1 MKKLIFTTSAC
12 LAMSLA
18 SFAQNTN
25 GNNPQVSAD
34 KLKEDSLKMD
44 SIIHSL
50 PDVMVK
56 GHRPIVKAKGSA
68 LTYDL
73 PQLLKNHPVDNAY
86 EAIKQLPGVSEEDE
100 ALTLNAQS
108 VTVMIDGKATTMTS
122 EQLYALLKTIP
133 TSRIANA
140 EVIYSA
146 PARYQVKGQVI
157 NLQLK
162 HNTGITALQG
172 ELFGG
177 YTHQNRNS
185 YTERASLL
193 YTNKKWEVDMN
204 YSFGHGKRY
213 YYYENEFAHNLAD
226 GTSYAFTTHSDNT
239 KRHLNHNVRLG
250 INYNIAKDHQLSFA
264 YTSLLNNTRGTSA
277 DYGDFTSLLK
287 VHAKSQ
293 LHNFRLDYST
303 PFGFSAGA
311 EYTYYNSPDEQSLN
325 SSLYDEEFDIASQQ
339 RINKWH
345 AYLKQ
350 EHDLGKDWGL
360 NYGINYTTSRDK
372 SSQDNNDKT
381 SDGITTQT
389 EDQVSFYIGASKSFG
404 QKLTME
410 ASLMEEYYHTPI
422 WHEWNIFPTLSITY
436 LPKAGHIIK
445 LDLDC
450 DRDYPTYWSVKDF
463 TTYNAGGYG
472 KIVGNPTLKPSR
484 DFNLSLTYIL
494 HNRYVASLFLDNETD
509 AFRQLP
515 YQSDTKKE
523 AEYKYS
529 NFDHVTQAGLMLTAP
544 FNIGNWWQN
553 RLTLAGVYQ
562 NDKNSHFYDLP
573 FDRSNWLCQAQ
584 WNGTFLFGK
593 HVILNLDASFRSD
606 AIQGIIDV
614 PASGYLNA
622 ALTWKSLKNDKLQL
636 KAYCNDIFE
645 TGDNNL
651 HDTYR
656 GQHVIN
662 NMYFGRV
669 IGLSLTYRF
678 GGYKAKQHE
687 EVDTSRFGK

>member
-1 MKKLIFTTSAC
+1 
-12 LAMSLA
+12 MSLA
-18 SFAQNTN
+18 GNAQN
-25 GNNPQVSAD
+25 NNASSTEDANNSLN
-34 KLKEDSLKMD
+34 KADSLRMD

-56 GHRPIVKAKGSA
+56 GHRPIVKVKGAA

-73 PQLLKNHPVDNAY
+73 PQLIKNHPVDNAY
-86 EAIKQLPGVSEEDE
+86 EAIKQLPGVSEQDD
-100 ALTLNAQS
+100 ALTLNAQP

-122 EQLYALLKTIP
+122 EQLYSLLKTIP

-140 EVIYSA
+140 EVLYSA

-162 HNTGITALQG
+162 HNAGITSLQG

-193 YTNKKWEVDMN
+193 YTNKKWEFDML

-213 YYYENEFAHNLAD
+213 YKYENEFAHTLED
-226 GTSYAFTTHSDNT
+226 GTSYDFSTHSDNN
-239 KRHLNHNVRLG
+239 KRHLNHNIRMG
-250 INYNIAKDHQLSFA
+250 INYNIAKDHQISFA
-264 YTSLLNNTRGTSA
+264 YTSLLNNSRGTSE
-277 DYGDFTSLLK
+277 DYGDINSILK
-287 VHAKSQ
+287 IHAKSQ

-311 EYTYYNSPDEQSLN
+311 EYTYYNSPDEQWLKSN
-325 SSLYDEEFDIASQQ
+325 LYDEVLDIASHQ

-345 AYLKQ
+345 TYLKQ

-360 NYGINYTTSRDK
+360 NYGVNYTTSRDK
-372 SSQDNNDKT
+372 SSQENNDKS
-381 SDGITTQT
+381 SDGDATQT

-445 LDLDC
+445 FDLDC
-450 DRDYPTYWSVKDF
+450 DRDYPSYWSVKDF

-484 DFNLSLTYIL
+484 DLSLSLSYIL
-494 HNRYVASLFLDNETD
+494 HSRYVASLFLDNTTD
-509 AFRQLP
+509 DFRQLP
-515 YQSDTKKE
+515 YQSNTKKE
-523 AEYKYS
+523 MEYKYS
-529 NFDHVTQAGLMLTAP
+529 NFDHITQVGLMLTAP
-544 FNIGNWWQN
+544 INIGNWWQN
-553 RLTLAGVYQ
+553 RLTFTGVYQ

-573 FDRSNWLCQAQ
+573 FNRSKWFCQAQ
-584 WNGTFLFGK
+584 WHGTFLFGK
-593 HVILNLDASFRSD
+593 HIILNLDGFIRTD
-606 AIQGIIDV
+606 AIQGIIDS
-614 PASGYLNA
+614 PAAGYLNA
-622 ALTWKSLKNDKLQL
+622 ALTWKPLKGDKLTM

-651 HDTYR
+651 HDTYK

-662 NMYFGRV
+662 NMYFGRI

-678 GGYKAKQHE
+678 GGYKAKKHE